1 MIETSWRHIHH
12 VLTVKKQITSKENV
26 GGDQTLSAENMVRL
40 DTLKESADHNN
51 INMKKKMNPIAQQP
65 EEEQLFVASC
75 FTTSNNS
82 NNSLLI
88 DSGFIKH
95 MQIIRNCSRNL
106 TKLLFSKSKL
116 EMVIILLSKANELL
130 L

>member
-1 MIETSWRHIHH
+1 
-12 VLTVKKQITSKENV
+12 
-26 GGDQTLSAENMVRL
+26 MVRL
-40 DTLKESADHNN
+40 DTLKEYADHNN

-65 EEEQLFVASC
+65 EKEQLFVASC

-95 MQIIRNCSRNL
+95 MTNY
-106 TKLLFSKSKL
+106 
-116 EMVIILLSKANELL
+116 
-130 L
+130 